1 MRYQLS
7 LTAVVIVTLA
17 AALSLAEP
25 VQAGTCQSVTAKGV
39 AKNLA
44 TATLYAQA
52 DLKQTAKSLGGKV
65 TQSTTNCLPVPA
77 GSRCKISA
85 VVCPKK

>member
-7 LTAVVIVTLA
+7 LTAVVIVTIA
-17 AALSLAEP
+17 AALSFAGP
-25 VQAGTCQSVTAKGV
+25 VQAGTCQPVTAKGV

-65 TQSTTNCLPVPA
+65 TQSTTNCLQVPA
-77 GSRCKISA
+77 GYKCKISA
-85 VVCPKK
+85 VVCPK